1 MGIDKS
7 RNTLRLRGEQPLIR
21 EALEVGSSA
30 LLVYVLLWESAEKHH
45 GKYSGGTTT
54 WSHSGLAKELKLGK
68 ATVLGAI
75 NGLLDAGLIQR
86 AGVVP
91 PQGKGTWK
99 QRYRVTHP
107 QMLSAQRYAISV
119 MGPPSERPVSRGNP
133 TLNHDNRDYA
143 EVFP

>member
-45 GKYSGGTTT
+45 EKRTGGTTT
-54 WSHSGLAKELKLGK
+54 WSHKGLGKELRLGN
-68 ATVLGAI
+68 ATVLKAI

-91 PQGKGTWK
+91 CAGTWK

-107 QMLSAQRYAISV
+107 QMLAAQRYAISV
-119 MGPPSERPVSRGNP
+119 MGPPSERPVMRGNP